1 MYQLISELINQ
12 ARGKVR
18 NENTHMTKNQSS
30 DSPLGPL
37 LTGEKASS
45 RTAAGQSGRAPR
57 ACPTAGAPLVSP
69 PLQAGET
76 LQTRA
81 ALLSSALKL
90 THTNGWLR
98 RPHPLSLERA
108 RARGAILPAS

>member
-1 MYQLISELINQ
+1 M
-12 ARGKVR
+12 A
-18 NENTHMTKNQSS
+18 KNQSS

-81 ALLSSALKL
+81 ALSSALKL
-90 THTNGWLR
+90 THTNGWLQ